1 MTRHDQGGAV
11 TAETAMA
18 LPLLA
23 VLTLSLAWVVTLG
36 ATQVRAI
43 DAAREV
49 ARSAARS
56 DDPGQALSLGRRV
69 APAGSRVSVTV
80 GGGEVRARVTS
91 PVTPPLG
98 LLGTWARIDLH
109 AHALAAQEPSR

>member
-1 MTRHDQGGAV
+1 MARHDDRGAV

-23 VLTLSLAWVVTLG
+23 VLALSLAWLVTLG
-36 ATQVRAI
+36 ATQVRVI

-56 DDPGQALSLGRRV
+56 DGPGPAVALGRRV
-69 APAGSRVSVTV
+69 APSGSRVTVTV

-98 LLGTWARIDLH
+98 LFGSWARIDLH
-109 AHALAAQEPSR
+109 AEALAAQEPVR